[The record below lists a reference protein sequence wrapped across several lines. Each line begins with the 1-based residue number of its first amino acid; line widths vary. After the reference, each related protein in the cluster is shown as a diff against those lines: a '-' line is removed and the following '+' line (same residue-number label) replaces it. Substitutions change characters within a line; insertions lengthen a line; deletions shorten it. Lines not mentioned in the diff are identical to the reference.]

1 MQRPASPQTMK
12 HVHCDVS
19 SGDSIGLIGGDWL
32 REYHANSDKMRDRL
46 LKWSTRVT
54 AALSKRQWLLD

>member
-1 MQRPASPQTMK
+1 MR
-12 HVHCDVS
+12 HVLCDVS

-32 REYHANSDKMRDRL
+32 RENHANSDKMRDRL

-54 AALSKRQWLLD
+54 VALSKQK